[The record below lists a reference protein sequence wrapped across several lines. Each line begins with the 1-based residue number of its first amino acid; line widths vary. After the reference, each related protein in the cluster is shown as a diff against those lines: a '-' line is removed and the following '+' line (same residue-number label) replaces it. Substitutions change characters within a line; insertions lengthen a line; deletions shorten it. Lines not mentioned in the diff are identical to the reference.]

1 METLASELAEALAL
15 KDRMKAGEVAGDELE
30 VSALVYYLELD
41 QGAETLRRLNLSGST
56 TTTLVIS
63 TMLSKTCNRL

>member
-30 VSALVYYLELD
+30 VRALVSSLELD
-41 QGAETLRRLNLSGST
+41 QRADANCEG
-56 TTTLVIS
+56 
-63 TMLSKTCNRL
+63 